1 MKLLRILKALAKPR
15 PLAGIIP
22 FVVVVWL
29 ASLQGVALYW
39 SIPAGLWFGETV
51 GFAYDF
57 IAKEMS
63 AG

>member
-1 MKLLRILKALAKPR
+1 MKLIRILKALAKPR

-29 ASLQGVALYW
+29 ASLQGVAWYW

-51 GFAYDF
+51 GFAYEF
-57 IAKEMS
+57 IAKEMK